1 MTYLEPCLTFIFRIL
16 AYLEPK
22 IYSELCQT
30 RNIQDIQNAV
40 KHSHIENP
48 ARFRT
53 LSNSEFWHIYTYLKL
68 RILAT
73 LTYLKPDTH
82 SEPSQRF
89 NMEFFAKIVKSCNY
103 FFKAPPMLD
112 F

>member
-1 MTYLEPCLTFIFRIL
+1 MKR
-16 AYLEPK
+16 
-22 IYSELCQT
+22 
-30 RNIQDIQNAV
+30 
-40 KHSHIENP
+40 SHIENP

-103 FFKAPPMLD
+103 FFKASPMLD